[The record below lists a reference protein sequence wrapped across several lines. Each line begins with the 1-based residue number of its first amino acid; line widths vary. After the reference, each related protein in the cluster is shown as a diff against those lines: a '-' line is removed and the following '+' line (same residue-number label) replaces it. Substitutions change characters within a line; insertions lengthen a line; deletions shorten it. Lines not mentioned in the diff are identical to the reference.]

1 VKHKEALAKRARLAA
16 NLPESAEILRG
27 SLLHRTIHH
36 KRGCPKCARG
46 EGHPMLVLSVTYPGG
61 KNLQISLR
69 PEQKQQVEHWL
80 ENYQKL
86 KSRLEEICELNQVL
100 LRPEP

>member
-1 VKHKEALAKRARLAA
+1 
-16 NLPESAEILRG
+16 
-27 SLLHRTIHH
+27 
-36 KRGCPKCARG
+36 
-46 EGHPMLVLSVTYPGG
+46 MLVLSVTYPGG